1 MLTLAIE
8 TSGPVGS
15 VALLDARQVLAVQN
29 LDLGRQHGQELIP
42 AIHRLFAGCGRRPE
56 NLELVAVSVGPGS
69 YTGLRVGVV
78 CAKTLAY
85 TTHCRLAAVDTFQ
98 AIACNSPADVS
109 SVEVVG
115 DAQRGDLFRGKY
127 TRTADG
133 RWRRDGGIEAIAAEV
148 WATRLRADDVLS
160 GPGTNKF
167 GHLVGGRCRVL
178 PPECR
183 VPGAECVARLGI
195 EAIEAGMATDFWS
208 IEPLYLRR
216 SSAEVQWEKL
226 HPVPFPCE

>member
-15 VALLDARQVLAVQN
+15 VALLDARQVLAEEE
-29 LDLGRQHGQELIP
+29 LELGRQHGQELIP
-42 AIHRLFAGCGRRPE
+42 AIHRLFASCARKPGD
-56 NLELVAVSVGPGS
+56 LELVAVSVGPGS

-85 TTHCRLAAVDTFQ
+85 TTRCRLAAVDTFQ
-98 AIACNSPADVS
+98 AIACNCPAEVS
-109 SVEVVG
+109 TIEVIG

-127 TRTADG
+127 TRTADA
-133 RWRRDGGIEAIAAEV
+133 RWRREREIEVVTAENWSARV
-148 WATRLRADDVLS
+148 SADDVLS
-160 GPGTNKF
+160 GPGINKF
-167 GHLVGGRCRVL
+167 GHLVAGRCRVL
-178 PPECR
+178 PPEFR
-183 VPGAECVARLGI
+183 IPRAGCVAHLGI
-195 EAIEAGMATDFWS
+195 EAIEAGIVADFWS

-226 HPVPFPCE
+226 HPVPFPSE